1 MEKKGTEMNQM
12 DKDELDDSPE
22 PGRIEPEVS
31 EVEAG
36 DPGGMLPDRSSA
48 SRRAVRPERK
58 RFSAVWIGLI
68 LIAALITAIGYAY
81 YRELTNEL
89 WSVIGA
95 PAAYLSKYQKVVFT
109 LKFETQREKILAQ
122 NEAMTERAVVPIR
135 DGDTPQ
141 TVAAHMKSAG
151 IIADEA
157 LFLEYLVYRGI
168 DRRLVPSQYVIPERS
183 SLKEAAEA
191 LISSNQRLLQYGI
204 LPGLRLEEIAA
215 TFSSYGMSF
224 SGEDFLTLARNYP
237 ASRHPTGGTSLEG
250 YLLSGSY
257 LIHQAISPESFLEGM
272 VRTFEEAITPEI
284 RDGLARQGLTL
295 DQGVILASMVTRE
308 AALSSE
314 YGLIASVFINRFHAG
329 MKYQCDP
336 TVQYALGYDQELA
349 SWWKPSL
356 TYEDLAID
364 SRYNTYVYAGFPPTA
379 ISNFSIE
386 ALEAVANPVRS
397 NYLYFRASCD
407 HLQSHNFSETYAEHV
422 AKECK

>member
-1 MEKKGTEMNQM
+1 MDRM

-22 PGRIEPEVS
+22 TERIEPETS
-31 EVEAG
+31 EPEASE
-36 DPGGMLPDRSSA
+36 PGEARPDRASA
-48 SRRAVRPERK
+48 SRRAAGSGKK
-58 RFSAVWIGLI
+58 RFGVVRIGLI
-68 LIAALITAIGYAY
+68 LITVLIAAIGYAY

-89 WSVIGA
+89 WGVIGA

-109 LKFETQREKILAQ
+109 LKFETQREKILAP

-135 DGDTPQ
+135 EGDTPQ
-141 TVAAHMKSAG
+141 AVAAHMKSAG
-151 IIADEA
+151 IITDET
-157 LFLEYLVYRGI
+157 LFLDYLVYRGI

-191 LISSNQRLLQYGI
+191 LISADQRLLQYTI

-215 TFSSYGMSF
+215 TFPSYGVSF

-250 YLLSGSY
+250 YLLSGHY

-336 TVQYALGYDQELA
+336 TVQYALGYDPELA